1 LHYADDARV
10 GDPVIV
16 ANGPYVIRAH
26 GNPDH
31 VNKGVHGYDPV
42 HFPNMR
48 GVFFAAGPDVREHAR
63 AAPFENVNI
72 YPFISQ
78 LLGLKIGK
86 VDGSIEVLKPFLIER
101 QHAAK
106 PGMR

>member
-1 LHYADDARV
+1 LHYADDARI

-26 GNPDH
+26 GDSDH

-42 HFPNMR
+42 RFPEMR
-48 GVFFAAGPDVREHAR
+48 GIFYAVDADVREHAR
-63 AAPFENVNI
+63 TEPFENVNI
-72 YPFISQ
+72 YPFIAQ
-78 LLGLKIGK
+78 LPSLTIGK
-86 VDGSIEVLKPFLIER
+86 IDGAIDVLKPFLMER

-106 PGMR
+106 PAMR